1 MSCCSCGNNCSP
13 GCGCLYMVI
22 PGDPSGSYSLMNVNT
37 LGVGVAD
44 GQDGTQFNF
53 RGVASANNSII
64 VTYDAGSHA
73 IMLTLDIDEII
84 NDLPDA
90 TTTQR
95 GVLETATDAESI
107 AKVAVDKILTPS
119 NLAALGSSTTF
130 AGFIEI
136 ATQAEVNAGVIN
148 TMAVTPLTMVTYLS
162 TQINLVASW
171 FDDAARA
178 AVQPNGVGQFG
189 GQTND
194 GTGYVSDG
202 VAAGDW
208 RQILTDDNDFVQ
220 TGDITIIGN
229 TVVSWFFQDTNVD
242 FTGAVVTFN
251 NESIQI
257 ENSVVNFN
265 ALTILQ
271 DNGVTVPASSVL
283 TTSATAGQFNSL
295 LISTFLSN
303 SNTQVYGNP
312 SGTLARTTFASY
324 AGQNISNPPTEAEVQ
339 ALDDAVVIVSQR
351 LAALITDLRATLKP
365 HAT

>member
-95 GVLETATDAESI
+95 GVLETATDAEAI

-130 AGFIEI
+130 AGLTEY
-136 ATQAEVNAGVIN
+136 ATGPETLAMASGVL
-148 TMAVTPLTMVTYLS
+148 AVTPLGLASLIS
-162 TQINLVASW
+162 TLGTTTTWA
-171 FDDAARA
+171 DAAARA
-178 AVQPNGVGQFG
+178 VLVPDFAGQVGVQLDQDILWIARGIV
-189 GQTND
+189 
-194 GTGYVSDG
+194 
-202 VAAGDW
+202 AGDFDRPVFGLGSNFNFSPASQTLLDLNGQDW
-208 RQILTDDNDFVQ
+208 ITTNGDFHLEGCDFIFG
-220 TGDITIIGN
+220 TITPC
-229 TVVSWFFQDTNVD
+229 D
-242 FTGAVVTFN
+242 FDWGAVTNLLIASV
-251 NESIQI
+251 QI
-257 ENSVVNFN
+257 
-265 ALTILQ
+265 
-271 DNGVTVPASSVL
+271 PASSVL
-283 TTSATAGQFNSL
+283 GTAAAGVPTSRL
-295 LISTFLSN
+295 LNTFLSN
-303 SNTQVYGNP
+303 ANTTVWGLP
-312 SGTLARTTFASY
+312 TGTLARTILASY

-339 ALDDAVVIVSQR
+339 TLDDAVVALSQHVC
-351 LAALITDLRATLKP
+351 ALITDLRATLKP